1 MPAVTMTAA
10 VGAKRCCSAGSGLG
24 TGSRLAGAGSEA
36 SAVKK
41 QGSAMARA
49 RQGRC
54 NEAQGGR
61 SWNGKRSGLGLAEK
75 QEAGR
80 ENMK

>member
-1 MPAVTMTAA
+1 MPVVTVTTA
-10 VGAKRCCSAGSGLG
+10 VGAKRRGSAGSELG
-24 TGSRLAGAGSEA
+24 TRSRLAGAGSEA
-36 SAVKK
+36 STVKK

-61 SWNGKRSGLGLAEK
+61 SWNGKGSGLGR
-75 QEAGR
+75 GR
-80 ENMK
+80 ETGGWEG